1 MTPSIDEILH
11 RFANLLPNWTLLPIL
26 TLLPNF
32 GGLHRNLQR
41 VRLANRGRLLLRTPG
56 PVPVGTCICSNV
68 DTILSWTCHVYG
80 HFEFWTSLGTSI
92 LPSRY
97 AACSSSSWSTCS
109 ILVLANV
116 LFLCQISVTFVS
128 CTQRSRLTL
137 VSYSRVFVS
146 HYSCAYRFLLNS
158 CHVRSWFACGSC
170 ESSGAFVS
178 HSQLLRGIVFS
189 IFIWQ

>member
-1 MTPSIDEILH
+1 MTPSIDQTLH
-11 RFANLLPNWTLLPIL
+11 RFANLLSNWTLLPFL
-26 TLLPNF
+26 TLLPSF
-32 GGLHRNLQR
+32 GGFHRTLQW

-56 PVPVGTCICSNV
+56 PVPAWTCICSNV

-97 AACSSSSWSTCS
+97 ATCSSSWPTRS
-109 ILVLANV
+109 ILVLSNA

-128 CTQRSRLTL
+128 CTQCSRLTL
-137 VSYSRVFVS
+137 VSYSRVFVL

-158 CHVRSWFACGSC
+158 CYVRGWFACGSC